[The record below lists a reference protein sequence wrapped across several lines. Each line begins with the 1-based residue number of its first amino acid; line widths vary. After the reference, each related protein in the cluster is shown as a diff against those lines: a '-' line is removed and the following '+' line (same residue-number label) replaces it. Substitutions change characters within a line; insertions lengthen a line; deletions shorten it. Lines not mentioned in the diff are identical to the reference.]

1 MTPVAELKAV
11 SFHYPHGG
19 GSALRDLTLSIA
31 PGEAVYC
38 AGLSGGGKSTL
49 IRLLNGLAWQHYGG
63 RTTGS
68 IAVQGADHSK
78 KSLNNIARDVGTLFQ
93 NPDHQFFALSPRD
106 DFLLTMECRG
116 LSAPEAHKR
125 LAFWSEKFNLGRI
138 LDRRLETLSS
148 GEKQKVILAEMLALS
163 PSLLLLDEPSANL
176 DPGAAADLAEHLR
189 QARRDGVAMLIV
201 DHRRNWL
208 DDWVDRA
215 IILDQGRLVW
225 EGAFERL
232 DDPELQG
239 KWGLRRH
246 RDPADKPP
254 AGPAGRGPADDSKG
268 VLAAKGVT
276 FAYKKGPGLFKDF
289 SLALPGGAVT
299 ALVGANGSGKTTMMR
314 LLSGLLEPQSGEIIY
329 ENKPLKASKRLRLS
343 SLAMQNADRQL
354 VMRSVRAELA
364 EARPAEFSNDRAVL
378 AELEFWGLAHL
389 GGRHPQSLSGGEKQR
404 LVLACAA
411 AREGRFLALDEP
423 TSGLDGR
430 NMSLVGRA
438 IKKAAAASK
447 AVLLVTHDQELIDQA
462 ADRIMRLA

>member
-1 MTPVAELKAV
+1 MKPVAELKAV

-49 IRLLNGLAWQHYGG
+49 IRLLNGLARQHYGG

-68 IAVQGADHSK
+68 IAVQGADHAK
-78 KSLNNIARDVGTLFQ
+78 KSLHNIARDVGTLFQ
-93 NPDHQFFALSPRD
+93 NPDHQFFALTPRD

-116 LSAPEAHKR
+116 LSEPEAHKR
-125 LAFWSEKFNLGRI
+125 LAFWSEKFNLEKI

-163 PSLLLLDEPSANL
+163 PALLLLDEPSANL
-176 DPGAAADLAEHLR
+176 DPAAAADLAGHLR
-189 QARRDGVAMLIV
+189 QARRDGVALLIV

-208 DDWVDRA
+208 GDWVDRA
-215 IILDQGRLVW
+215 IILDQGQLVW

-232 DDPELQG
+232 DDSELQG

-246 RDPADKPP
+246 RDMADTRP
-254 AGPAGRGPADDSKG
+254 AGPPPADDSPG
-268 VLAAKGVT
+268 LLAAKGIT
-276 FAYKKGPGLFKDF
+276 FAYKKGPGLFRDF

-299 ALVGANGSGKTTMMR
+299 ALVGANGSGKTTLMR
-314 LLSGLLEPQSGEIIY
+314 LLSGLLEPQGGAITY
-329 ENKPLKASKRLRLS
+329 ENKPLKASERLRLS

-364 EARPAEFSNDRAVL
+364 EARPAEFRNDRAVV

-389 GGRHPQSLSGGEKQR
+389 GERHPQSLSGGEKQR

-411 AREGRFLALDEP
+411 AREARFLALDEP
-423 TSGLDGR
+423 SSGLDGR

-438 IKKAAAASK
+438 LKKAAAASQ
-447 AVLLVTHDQELIDQA
+447 AVLLVTHDLELIDQA
-462 ADRIMRLA
+462 ADRITRLV